1 MPPKS
6 VFCIRHGEST
16 FNASFRETGVD
27 PLHFDAPLTEA
38 GRQQARE
45 AREQLRGIPFELVV
59 TSPFTRALQT
69 TAELFERHPS
79 APRILVEILHREHG
93 ASSCDVGRAPRLLAA
108 EFPAFRLDHLP
119 EIWWYAEGE
128 PDQRGI
134 CMEPM
139 EMLQSRVETFRSWL
153 LERPERLIAVV
164 GHGTFFYHL
173 LGRWLGNCEVA
184 ELELGA
190 V

>member
-16 FNASFRETGVD
+16 FNASFREAGID

-38 GRQQARE
+38 GRRQARA
-45 AREQLRGIPFELVV
+45 AREQLRAIPFELVV

-69 TAELFERHPS
+69 TAELFDSHPA
-79 APRILVEILHREHG
+79 APRILVEVLHREHG
-93 ASSCDVGRAPRLLAA
+93 ASSCDIGRAPHLLAA

-134 CMEPM
+134 CIEPM
-139 EMLQSRVETFRSWL
+139 DMLRSRVETFRAWL
-153 LERPERLIAVV
+153 LERPERMIAVV
-164 GHGTFFYHL
+164 GHGTFFYHP